1 VGEVLKQIYE
11 KQLDG
16 EITTV
21 ERGIEEA
28 KQILGQL

>member
-16 EITTV
+16 EIRTV
-21 ERGIEEA
+21 EEAIEA
-28 KQILGQL
+28 GRTLLP